1 VSEWNLSVRLS
12 GQGSDL
18 SRILRDASREARTLS
33 RDINTARRDITQLRQ
48 AARGDI
54 RIRVSVDAGDL
65 RRQIQTAARGAG
77 GQSITVPLGVDGTRL
92 RSEVRRA
99 LATAGTGNRITIPL
113 HVDAGS
119 LRAEVRRA
127 LTAAG
132 TGNRITIPLDVD
144 AGSLGRTSG
153 RVSASLSTL
162 REEAR
167 DTAHSLN
174 VLQRAARE
182 AGGELAELRTRAVTA
197 AAGVRSLNTA
207 SNRAGGRLDDLSAS
221 TRTFRGDL
229 DDLDG
234 SLTRVGGRLG
244 DLRGRVGGLSGS
256 GDNGSGGLQGVLSGL
271 LTLAPAAIPLV
282 AGLTAD
288 LAPLATEFGAAGIAG
303 AAFGI
308 AVAGQIGPL
317 GDAADAEKKYQQAVV
332 QHGRTSKQALQA
344 QLAYQQ
350 QLAQMPPETQRAA
363 VALST
368 LKGNFSDWSNSM
380 ARFTME
386 PVTNGIAI
394 LDTLIPRLTPEVK
407 SASTQLNRLVAVAGG
422 AIATPGF
429 DSLSTKI
436 ASFTD
441 GKLDQLTDQV
451 IHFIRVLSEGD
462 VSGGALGAIID
473 YARQNGPA
481 AREAISAISQAVITL
496 VQGAAQAGPGM
507 LALVTAAARLVAAL
521 PPELVGIILSVA
533 SALKILQLSGAG
545 MAALAGGIARV
556 RAQIVTLSGVSAAA
570 GGGLAGLRAA
580 FLSLGTAAKASL
592 VVAGIAA
599 VVLVLKGLSDM
610 GKKAPPNV
618 DRLTTSLGNLGKSG
632 KVSGEAARA
641 FGKDFSGLSDSLR
654 TLSRPSNMDKTQ
666 QFLTKLVGMDSTP
679 VADAKKNLD
688 AVDKSLASLVQGGKA
703 DIAEQAFDKIAAA
716 MRKQGMSG
724 KELKDRLDDY
734 KSALADQRFEQELA
748 AASMGVFGK
757 AAQDTQAKL
766 DAQKN
771 SADGLRQSIVAL
783 NDAQR
788 QGLGGMI
795 GFEAAIDAASKAAK
809 DNAGAL
815 SMTHGQLDLN
825 SEKARNAAGA
835 LQDLADKTDGAATA
849 ARESGASWETVN
861 GIYERGRA
869 SFIKS
874 AEAMGLTSSQ
884 AKLLADQILSIP
896 DKKSTTLEMRTED
909 AINGL
914 DSVIAAIKK
923 TPNSKSVTVS
933 ALTKDAVSLL
943 ESLGFKVKQ
952 LPNGQFKVTAL
963 TGAASKNL
971 AAVQAARN
979 GLKDKTI
986 TLAARDR
993 ASGIAREIQAA
1004 IAGLRS
1010 KTVTITTVRE
1020 TIAKYST
1027 IGRPASGQ
1035 GGVSKYADGGIA
1047 HAANGL
1053 FVPGYAPRRDI
1064 VPAILSPGEGVLV
1077 PETVRK
1083 LAATTGMGG
1092 QGIIKAL
1099 NMWGRYGTAMRFADG
1114 GIAGGVQHFASGGFT
1129 YSPTGT
1135 MKSISDVSSAYT
1147 SAHQPITKDEY
1158 TKKLRAQA
1166 NAVGSLRTA
1175 EARLAQVRKGHHT
1188 HAQLVAAENA
1198 VAKARRG
1205 VATATDAAKSA
1216 EARYKKQFSLSDWNK
1231 TLSGAV
1237 KANAAYEANLNKIA
1251 SRGGAD
1257 VVDQLRDM
1265 GAEGA
1270 TMVAALAKASKSQF
1284 NSIVANLRKLAP
1296 IAKATLADYTK
1307 QLNASTKTS
1316 AAFQA
1321 NLAKLAG
1328 MGYGDLAT
1336 QLAAQGDDAAQKLAA
1351 DAVKSPSSAAKAN
1364 SAAKSSANS
1373 LTSDQLTE
1381 LVQIIAAISSSKTG
1395 IHDVAGKTG
1404 IGEDEII
1411 TVANKAKSQIQ
1422 SSLGS
1427 RSAKFLADL
1436 GNANKHLAYANGG
1449 IRSGIYSTRGGAV
1462 TFAEPETGGE
1472 AYLPLGPNK
1481 RRHALPVLSD
1491 VAHRFGLGLTDV
1503 AATRPVVIVRGGGDT
1518 HVSVTA
1524 VRTNATAS
1532 DIGSQVGRSV
1542 RRARRGG
1549 VAARAA
1555 A

>member
-1 VSEWNLSVRLS
+1 VSQWNLSVQLT

-18 SRILRDASREARTLS
+18 ATTLRDSAKEAGKLTDRVNDAKRALAEL
-33 RDINTARRDITQLRQ
+33 RAEAANPINIRLDIDGDHLRRDVDSALTTAGSGQGITVRLDIDGNHLRDDVQ
-48 AARGDI
+48 AALTAASSGQSARVRLDI
-54 RIRVSVDAGDL
+54 DAGHLRDDVDAAL
-65 RRQIQTAARGAG
+65 TAAST
-77 GQSITVPLGVDGTRL
+77 GQGINVRLGVDGDHLRDEVQAAVTTAGAGQGLGVRLTLTDTMQLRRDVADAVRWAAWGHRIEIPIGLADPMQLRRDVSAAVRWASMNQTIRVRVEPDTSPL
-92 RSEVRRA
+92 RSLPRT
-99 LATAGTGNRITIPL
+99 LPTG
-113 HVDAGS
+113 
-119 LRAEVRRA
+119 
-127 LTAAG
+127 
-132 TGNRITIPLDVD
+132 
-144 AGSLGRTSG
+144 
-153 RVSASLSTL
+153 
-162 REEAR
+162 
-167 DTAHSLN
+167 
-174 VLQRAARE
+174 
-182 AGGELAELRTRAVTA
+182 GG
-197 AAGVRSLNTA
+197 
-207 SNRAGGRLDDLSAS
+207 GGG
-221 TRTFRGDL
+221 GD
-229 DDLDG
+229 
-234 SLTRVGGRLG
+234 
-244 DLRGRVGGLSGS
+244 
-256 GDNGSGGLQGVLSGL
+256 GGLQGGLAGL
-271 LTLAPAAIPLV
+271 LTLAPAAIPLA
-282 AGLTAD
+282 AGLAANM
-288 LAPLATEFGAAGIAG
+288 APLAAEFGAAGIAG

-332 QHGRTSKQALQA
+332 QHGQNSKEALKA

-350 QLAQMPPETQRAA
+350 QLAQLPPETQKAA
-363 VALST
+363 IALST

-386 PVTNGIAI
+386 PVTNGIAV
-394 LDTLIPRLTPEVK
+394 LDALIPRLTPEVK

-451 IHFIRVLSEGD
+451 IHFIRVLSEGN
-462 VSGGALGAIID
+462 VGNGALGAIIE

-496 VQGAAQAGPGM
+496 AQGAAQAGPGM
-507 LALVTAAARLVAAL
+507 LTLITAAARLVAAL

-533 SALKILQLSGAG
+533 SALKLLQLSGAG
-545 MAALAGGIARV
+545 MAAIAGGITRV
-556 RAQIVTLSGVSAAA
+556 RTAIAGLAAASATA
-570 GGGLAGLRAA
+570 GGGLAGLSAA
-580 FLSLGTAAKASL
+580 FATLGTAAKASL
-592 VVAGIAA
+592 IVAGIAA

-610 GKKAPPNV
+610 GKKAPPDV
-618 DRLTTSLGNLGKSG
+618 DKLTTSLGNLGKTG

-679 VADAKKNLD
+679 VKDAKKDLD
-688 AVDKSLASLVQGGKA
+688 AVDKSLANLVQGGKA
-703 DIAEQAFDKIAAA
+703 DIAEKAFDKIAAA

-734 KSALADQRFEQELA
+734 KSALADQKFEQELA
-748 AASMGVFGK
+748 AASMGVFGQ

-766 DAQKN
+766 DAQKK
-771 SADGLRQSIVAL
+771 SADGLRQSIQAL
-783 NDAQR
+783 NDVNRAA
-788 QGLGGMI
+788 GGAMNA
-795 GFEAAIDAASKAAK
+795 FEQAIDDAAKAAK
-809 DNAGAL
+809 DNSGAL
-815 SMTHGQLDLN
+815 KMNHGELDLG
-825 SEKARNAAGA
+825 SQKARDAESALRGLAAS
-835 LQDLADKTDGAATA
+835 TDDAAA
-849 ARESGASWETVN
+849 KAREQGKSWEFVQ
-861 GIYERGRA
+861 GIMDRGQDK
-869 SFIKS
+869 FV
-874 AEAMGLTSSQ
+874 EAAQKMGLTKTQ
-884 AKLLADQILSIP
+884 ARALAQAYLDIP

-909 AINGL
+909 AISGL
-914 DSVIAAIKK
+914 DAVIAAIKK

-952 LPNGQFKVTAL
+952 MPNGQFKVTAL

-986 TLAARDR
+986 TLSARDR
-993 ASGIAREIQAA
+993 ASAIAREIQGA
-1004 IAGLRS
+1004 IAGVRS

-1020 TIAKYST
+1020 VIAKYST

-1035 GGVSKYADGGIA
+1035 GGVSKYADGGIVA

-1064 VPAILSPGEGVLV
+1064 VPAVLSPGEGVLV

-1083 LAATTGMGG
+1083 LGATTGMGG

-1114 GIAGGVQHFASGGFT
+1114 GIAGGVQHFASGGFA

-1135 MKSISDVSSAYT
+1135 MKSISDVSSAYA
-1147 SAHQPITKDEY
+1147 SAHQTISKDEY

-1175 EARLAQVRKGHHT
+1175 EARLAQVRRGKHT

-1198 VAKARRG
+1198 VAKSRRSLS
-1205 VATATDAAKSA
+1205 TATDAAKSA

-1237 KANAAYEANLNKIA
+1237 KANSSYEANLNKVA

-1307 QLNASTKTS
+1307 QLDASTKTS

-1336 QLAAQGDDAAQKLAA
+1336 QLAAQGDEAAQKLAA
-1351 DAVKSPSSAAKAN
+1351 DAVKSKSSAAKAN
-1364 SAAKSSANS
+1364 SAAKASANALS
-1373 LTSDQLTE
+1373 SDQLGE

-1411 TVANKAKSQIQ
+1411 TVANKAKGQIQ

-1427 RSAKFLADL
+1427 RSTKFLADL

-1518 HVSVTA
+1518 HVNVTA